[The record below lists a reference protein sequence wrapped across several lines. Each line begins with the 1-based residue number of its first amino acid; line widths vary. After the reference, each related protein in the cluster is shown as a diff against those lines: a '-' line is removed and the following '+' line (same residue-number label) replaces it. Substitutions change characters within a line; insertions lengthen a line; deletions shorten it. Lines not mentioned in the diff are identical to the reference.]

1 MIAKVT
7 PSPKKPKMAANKFI
21 NLDEVEQLAK
31 ERMTKM
37 AFDYYAGGAETGSAL
52 EANSAAF
59 AAYRVVPRVLRDVSG
74 VDTSST
80 LLGALVR
87 CCCCV
92 MPLVSLVLL
101 LLLGVAFSTGET
113 ESRAAAAAAAH
124 RAFFRR
130 RKHANSRTSK
140 HTPTRTPQN
149 KNQNKGHKMAMPVLV
164 APMAMHGLA
173 DPVGRELATAAGAA
187 AANVPMVRDCGCV
200 CAHVL

>member
-1 MIAKVT
+1 VIAKVT
-7 PSPKKPKMAANKFI
+7 PSPKPKMAANKFI

-52 EANSAAF
+52 EANGAAF

-87 CCCCV
+87 CCC
-92 MPLVSLVLL
+92 VLL
-101 LLLGVAFSTGET
+101 FGVVWCCCYCSAL
-113 ESRAAAAAAAH
+113 R
-124 RAFFRR
+124 FRR
-130 RKHANSRTSK
+130 AKQNRGQPPPPRRIVRFFDAAN
-140 HTPTRTPQN
+140 TPTVGLPNTHTRTPQN

-187 AANVPMVRDCGCV
+187 AVNVPMVRDCGCV